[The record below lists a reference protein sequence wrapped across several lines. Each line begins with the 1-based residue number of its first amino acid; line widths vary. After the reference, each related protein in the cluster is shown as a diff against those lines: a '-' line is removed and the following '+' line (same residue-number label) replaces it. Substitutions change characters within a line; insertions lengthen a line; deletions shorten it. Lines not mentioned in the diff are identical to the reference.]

1 MKVKD
6 FSDYRAP
13 TRRPWLWV
21 VLAIALVS
29 AAVSLLRRCTPAANT
44 PGADDDAA
52 PVAGLTVADDGRSQ
66 PVRDVPF
73 VPTGD
78 LAGALR
84 EVDELITAD
93 DLVTARTRL
102 LALLGAGPDDV
113 SRRHIERR
121 LGTVNIKLVLTPRQM
136 PEKVEYVVKRG
147 DSVERIARRLG
158 TTIESIQIA
167 NGIKNVNLIKAG
179 DRLRVLK
186 AVFAIT
192 ASKGRHDLV
201 LTMNGA
207 FFKRY
212 ATGTGQFGKTPTGT
226 FVIRDK
232 IAEPVWWRPDGKEIP
247 YGAPD
252 NILGTHWLSLRATGA
267 TEDVRGY
274 GIHGTWDDSSIGK
287 ASSAGCLRMHNSDVE
302 ELFTLVPVGAEVTI
316 TE

>member
-29 AAVSLLRRCTPAANT
+29 AAVSLLRRCTPADHT
-44 PGADDDAA
+44 PGADDATA
-52 PVAGLTVADDGRSQ
+52 PVAGLTVADDGRSK

-84 EVDELITAD
+84 EVDELIAAD
-93 DLVTARTRL
+93 DLVTARARL
-102 LALLGAGPDDV
+102 LALLGAGPDDAA
-113 SRRHIERR
+113 RRHIERR

-192 ASKGRHDLV
+192 ASKGRNDLV